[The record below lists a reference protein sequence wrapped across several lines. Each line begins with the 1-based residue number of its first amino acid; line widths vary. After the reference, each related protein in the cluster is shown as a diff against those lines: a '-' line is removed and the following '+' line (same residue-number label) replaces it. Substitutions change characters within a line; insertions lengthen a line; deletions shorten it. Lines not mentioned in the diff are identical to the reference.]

1 MQLAVLA
8 LVLVLSVLCNWA
20 VWRMH
25 LVAGLNLRAPAVVAD
40 VPDYTPDW
48 IGLV

>member
-1 MQLAVLA
+1 MAWSLA
-8 LVLVLSVLCNWA
+8 LCTVLSVLCNGV
-20 VWRMH
+20 VWRIHRM
-25 LVAGLNLRAPAVVAD
+25 ADFNLRAPAVIAD